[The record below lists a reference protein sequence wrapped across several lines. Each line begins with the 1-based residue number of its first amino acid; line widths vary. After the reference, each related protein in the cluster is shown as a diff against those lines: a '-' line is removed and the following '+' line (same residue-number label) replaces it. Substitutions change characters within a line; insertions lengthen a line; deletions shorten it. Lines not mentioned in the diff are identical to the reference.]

1 MRVEPN
7 IEPPAGSSS
16 QPGGGDSRG
25 VDRRRTF
32 HVFAG
37 PIVFLLMLIV
47 PVESMTYEV
56 RCSLGLLVWMSWW
69 WITRPVH
76 LAVTG
81 FLPLAVVSVFDF
93 APIARILPAYA
104 TELIILLL
112 SVNILT
118 TAWTRWGLDRRIA
131 LAEALILQEEELFVD
146 ARLRLTEHLPQTSD
160 TLVARFV
167 RARLLFHEG
176 RDREAIEEFMTLG
189 RIAGPRPRWLQG
201 WTELY
206 LGMALSRE
214 GDEKQARSHFRRAS
228 QIKRFESADRGFLEL
243 LKLEGVTDG
252 CGV

>member
-16 QPGGGDSRG
+16 QPGGGDSHG

-81 FLPLAVVSVFDF
+81 FLPLAVVPVFDF
-93 APIARILPAYA
+93 APIARILPSYA
-104 TELIILLL
+104 T
-112 SVNILT
+112 
-118 TAWTRWGLDRRIA
+118 
-131 LAEALILQEEELFVD
+131 
-146 ARLRLTEHLPQTSD
+146 
-160 TLVARFV
+160 
-167 RARLLFHEG
+167 
-176 RDREAIEEFMTLG
+176 
-189 RIAGPRPRWLQG
+189 
-201 WTELY
+201 
-206 LGMALSRE
+206 
-214 GDEKQARSHFRRAS
+214 
-228 QIKRFESADRGFLEL
+228 
-243 LKLEGVTDG
+243 
-252 CGV
+252 